1 MRLDRFN
8 VADESE
14 LQKDAAPF
22 VSWGA
27 TEPESGQQDG
37 KEVTDM
43 NQAAMEFIS
52 ARLQEGGVIPYLGP
66 GVLSLAE
73 GESPLPGS
81 HGALVGHLTKK
92 TSVPHKIRTNL
103 TAAAQFIENFKHRKT
118 VSKAMTEAFDG
129 EAQPTSLHRLLAT
142 IPTIPLVVHAW
153 YDDLPQKALRSHS
166 EWGMVQ
172 GVSQAEHFGNWVHYF
187 HADGSRV
194 DAETKGKPEAW
205 KTMLYQPLG
214 SVWPA
219 RNYLVSDSDF
229 VEVLTEI
236 DIQTPIPEPVQQ
248 LRRERNF
255 LFLGCRFST
264 QLERLFARQIMKRSS
279 QKHWAI
285 LPEEPTRNEARF
297 LAQYNIERLAIS
309 LPEFVASLEEQMLV
323 HDARVDANSSPSLQR
338 AADCSVRHTG
348 LKCSLDAR

>member
-1 MRLDRFN
+1 MNRAAL
-8 VADESE
+8 ES
-14 LQKDAAPF
+14 
-22 VSWGA
+22 
-27 TEPESGQQDG
+27 
-37 KEVTDM
+37 
-43 NQAAMEFIS
+43 IS
-52 ARLQEGGVIPYLGP
+52 TRLQGGNVIPYLGP
-66 GVLSLAE
+66 GVLSLSANDNL
-73 GESPLPGS
+73 LPCS
-81 HGALVGHLTKK
+81 HGALAGRLTAK

-118 VSKAMTEAFDG
+118 VSNSMTEAFDG
-129 EAQPTSLHRLLAT
+129 EAKPTSLHTLLASM
-142 IPTIPLVVHAW
+142 PAMPLIVHVW
-153 YDDLPQKALRSHS
+153 YDDLPQKALRAQS

-172 GVSQAEHFGNWVHYF
+172 GVSQAEHYGNWVHYF
-187 HADGSRV
+187 HANGSRV
-194 DAETKGKPEAW
+194 NGETVGKPDAW

-264 QLERLFARQIMKRSS
+264 QMERLFARQIMKRSS
-279 QKHWAI
+279 EKHWAV

-297 LAQYNIERLAIS
+297 LKQYNIERIAMPLE
-309 LPEFVASLEEQMLV
+309 EFVAAFEKQPV
-323 HDARVDANSSPSLQR
+323 VN
-338 AADCSVRHTG
+338 
-348 LKCSLDAR
+348 